1 MTQRLTPTDF
11 DEAFRYFR
19 RTAFR
24 LEAQPVYLVDVER
37 DAYDDYRR
45 GEPRPAPDY
54 GYYATWLDRVQAIT
68 AAGRRLDR
76 VRVVEDPPTTYQ
88 QFELHMAR
96 WNIAAGETL
105 ATITRGHAATVG
117 LPADHDWW
125 LFDDEAVALM
135 RFAPDGT
142 PQGGVILTDPTTVSR
157 YCTWRDLAVHHSTPY
172 QACAAA

>member
-1 MTQRLTPTDF
+1 MTTRLTPTDF
-11 DEAFRYFR
+11 NEAFRYFR

-24 LEAQPVYLVDVER
+24 LEARPVYQVDAEQQ
-37 DAYDDYRR
+37 AYDDYRR
-45 GEPRPAPDY
+45 GELRPADHY
-54 GYYATWLDRVQAIT
+54 DFYARWLAKVKATT
-68 AAGRRLDR
+68 AAGRRVDR
-76 VRVVEDPPTTYQ
+76 VRILEDPPTTYQ
-88 QFELHMAR
+88 RFELHMAR

-105 ATITRGHAATVG
+105 RTITRDHATEVG
-117 LPADHDWW
+117 LPTHRDWW

-142 PQGGVILTDPTTVSR
+142 PQGGEILTDPTTVSR